1 MPHFFLQFSSENEWS
16 LVRETASSQKFRV
29 RTPEHKELGID
40 VHYTMPKILNVSIT
54 YVGAGKKPGRFLMD
68 TVMEEVAEIALKTR
82 NDYAVIDYTLVCGDS
97 MVEGNYT
104 IDERKRKTH
113 KL

>member
-1 MPHFFLQFSSENEWS
+1 
-16 LVRETASSQKFRV
+16 
-29 RTPEHKELGID
+29 
-40 VHYTMPKILNVSIT
+40 
-54 YVGAGKKPGRFLMD
+54 MD
-68 TVMEEVAEIALKTR
+68 TVMEEVTEIALKTG